1 MSKGK
6 NIAYV
11 RVSTVEQNEARQR
24 EALGKYNI
32 DKWFIEKASG
42 KTMKRPKL
50 QEMLGFIREDDVV
63 YVEEFSRLG
72 RTAYDL
78 LSIVKRIENTGAKF
92 VSLKENFDTSTPTGR
107 LQLTMMAAIAE
118 FEREMILERQREG
131 IAIAKK
137 EGRYK
142 GRNKIVVPGIEEY
155 YNRYMT
161 RQATKTQI
169 AKELKII
176 KTLRN
181 STIFIT
187 GATGLV
193 GLSLVRA
200 LLNYN
205 DLDGASNKIIGMARN
220 RQKTKDLYKELCN
233 RKDLKIVYGD
243 ILDEI
248 CITEDVD
255 YIIHC
260 ASVTASKMMVEEP
273 VETIMT
279 ALQGTKNI
287 LDFSV
292 KKKCKSFVYVS
303 SMEVYGSFF
312 SENNNVEEE
321 NIGYLDPLKI
331 RSNYPES
338 KRMCENMCIAYMAE
352 YGVPVRI
359 ARLAQTFGAGI
370 LPGENR
376 VFAQFARSVIR
387 NENIVLH
394 TKGLSEGNYCYT
406 SDTCLALLLLL
417 EKGTNGEAYNI
428 SNPTTHTTIAN
439 MASMVC
445 DKIAENKI
453 KVVFDVPESNTYGY
467 AADTKMRLNIDKMRK
482 LGWTPRV
489 GLEEA
494 YRRLIGSMVQ
504 TNE

>member
-1 MSKGK
+1 
-6 NIAYV
+6 
-11 RVSTVEQNEARQR
+11 
-24 EALGKYNI
+24 
-32 DKWFIEKASG
+32 
-42 KTMKRPKL
+42 
-50 QEMLGFIREDDVV
+50 
-63 YVEEFSRLG
+63 
-72 RTAYDL
+72 
-78 LSIVKRIENTGAKF
+78 
-92 VSLKENFDTSTPTGR
+92 
-107 LQLTMMAAIAE
+107 
-118 FEREMILERQREG
+118 
-131 IAIAKK
+131 
-137 EGRYK
+137 
-142 GRNKIVVPGIEEY
+142 
-155 YNRYMT
+155 
-161 RQATKTQI
+161 
-169 AKELKII
+169 
-176 KTLRN
+176 
-181 STIFIT
+181 
-187 GATGLV
+187 
-193 GLSLVRA
+193 
-200 LLNYN
+200 
-205 DLDGASNKIIGMARN
+205 
-220 RQKTKDLYKELCN
+220 
-233 RKDLKIVYGD
+233 
-243 ILDEI
+243 
-248 CITEDVD
+248 
-255 YIIHC
+255 
-260 ASVTASKMMVEEP
+260 
-273 VETIMT
+273 
-279 ALQGTKNI
+279 
-287 LDFSV
+287 
-292 KKKCKSFVYVS
+292 
-303 SMEVYGSFF
+303 MEVYGSNF

-467 AADTKMRLNIDKMRK
+467 AADTKLRLNIDKMRK

>member
-1 MSKGK
+1 MIT
-6 NIAYV
+6 NDYI
-11 RVSTVEQNEARQR
+11 
-24 EALGKYNI
+24 
-32 DKWFIEKASG
+32 
-42 KTMKRPKL
+42 L
-50 QEMLGFIREDDVV
+50 QE
-63 YVEEFSRLG
+63 
-72 RTAYDL
+72 DL
-78 LSIVKRIENTGAKF
+78 DN
-92 VSLKENFDTSTPTGR
+92 
-107 LQLTMMAAIAE
+107 
-118 FEREMILERQREG
+118 
-131 IAIAKK
+131 
-137 EGRYK
+137 
-142 GRNKIVVPGIEEY
+142 
-155 YNRYMT
+155 
-161 RQATKTQI
+161 I

-303 SMEVYGSFF
+303 SMEVYGSFLK
-312 SENNNVEEE
+312 ENDNVIEK
-321 NIGYLDPLKI
+321 NMGYVNPLKV
-331 RSNYPES
+331 RSNYPEC
-338 KRMCENMCIAYMAE
+338 KRLCENMCIAYMAE
-352 YGVPVRI
+352 YGVPVKI

-376 VFAQFARSVIR
+376 VFAQFARSVI
-387 NENIVLH
+387 NEENIILH
-394 TKGLSEGNYCYT
+394 TKGLSEGNYCYLR
-406 SDTCLALLLLL
+406 DACLAIFFLL
-417 EKGTNGEAYNI
+417 EKGIAGEAYNI
-428 SNPTTHTTIAN
+428 SNPNTHTTIAN
-439 MASMVC
+439 MAAMVC
-445 DKIAENKI
+445 EKIAKGKI
-453 KVVFDVPESNTYGY
+453 KVVYDIPTSNTYGY
-467 AADTKMRLNIDKMRK
+467 AADTKIKLNIDKIRE
-482 LGWTPRV
+482 LGWEPQV

-494 YRRLIGSMVQ
+494 YKRLIDSMVQ
-504 TNE
+504 ANE

>member
-1 MSKGK
+1 MITKDY
-6 NIAYV
+6 I
-11 RVSTVEQNEARQR
+11 
-24 EALGKYNI
+24 
-32 DKWFIEKASG
+32 
-42 KTMKRPKL
+42 L
-50 QEMLGFIREDDVV
+50 QE
-63 YVEEFSRLG
+63 
-72 RTAYDL
+72 DL
-78 LSIVKRIENTGAKF
+78 DNIV
-92 VSLKENFDTSTPTGR
+92 
-107 LQLTMMAAIAE
+107 Q
-118 FEREMILERQREG
+118 
-131 IAIAKK
+131 
-137 EGRYK
+137 
-142 GRNKIVVPGIEEY
+142 
-155 YNRYMT
+155 
-161 RQATKTQI
+161 
-169 AKELKII
+169 ELK
-176 KTLRN
+176 KFNALRN
-181 STIFIT
+181 STFFIT

-193 GLSLVRA
+193 GLSLVRV

-205 DLDGASNKIIGMARN
+205 DLDGANNKIIGLARN

-243 ILDEI
+243 ILDDI
-248 CITEDVD
+248 YVTEDVD

-260 ASVTASKMMVEEP
+260 ASVTASKMMIEKP
-273 VETIMT
+273 IETIMT

-287 LDFSV
+287 LEFST

-312 SENNNVEEE
+312 SGNNNVTEE
-321 NIGYLDPLKI
+321 NIGYLNPLKI

-338 KRMCENMCIAYMAE
+338 KRMCENMCIAYMSE

-376 VFAQFARSVIR
+376 VFAQFARSVIQ
-387 NENIVLH
+387 NEDIVLH

-417 EKGTNGEAYNI
+417 EKGENGEAYNI
-428 SNPTTHTTIAN
+428 SNPNTHTTIAN

-453 KVVFDVPESNTYGY
+453 KVVFDIPELDTYGY
-467 AADTKMRLNIDKMRK
+467 AADTKMKLNIDKMKK